1 VTTTPE
7 RQAPAPH
14 DDGTPAADTAS
25 GTAPGTPGS
34 GAPGR
39 EGGDS
44 AGGEGAPRG
53 QGATGPAGPAALPP
67 RTVPRWARWAV
78 VPLLVLV
85 PLVYMLISAEQSRGA
100 GADSQKQATAR
111 HLTWMVPSEMQR
123 GIYMVPIPDGTVHD
137 GYLETNSWNVSTLYC
152 QFTTTAGGLDTF
164 LADLGT
170 SRAALRDGKVSISVK
185 QARQVGWNFSVP
197 RHHWAGMSTSKVGDK
212 PDHDITVDLTRPDT
226 PVVYVVSTI
235 NFQHDLG
242 NGWLGRLVK

>member
-7 RQAPAPH
+7 HRTAPPH
-14 DDGTPAADTAS
+14 DDDPGATGTRGPGASDGTSTADTS
-25 GTAPGTPGS
+25 
-34 GAPGR
+34 
-39 EGGDS
+39 S
-44 AGGEGAPRG
+44 AGGPAPG
-53 QGATGPAGPAALPP
+53 GSGDGTGGSQGSAALPP

-100 GADSQKQATAR
+100 GADSQKKTTAR
-111 HLTWMVPSEMQR
+111 HLTWVVPTEMQR

-170 SRAALRDGKVSISVK
+170 SRAALQDGKVVISPR
-185 QARQVGWNFSVP
+185 QAGQVGWNFSVP
-197 RHHWAGMSTSKVGDK
+197 RHHWAGMSTRKVGDK
-212 PDHDITVDLTRPDT
+212 PDHDITVDLTHPDT